1 MPNEPSDRPPVP
13 LPIHNV
19 YVAGVAIACLNAALE
34 GAIEMAVFP
43 ERIKIDNKGDRLKA
57 ITEDL
62 IRKAKSIPIEYVPE
76 ETEVAG
82 AKVALIVIDEIT
94 RRIREKM

>member
-1 MPNEPSDRPPVP
+1 MPKEPSDRPPIP

-19 YVAGVAIACLNAALE
+19 YVAGVAIACINAALE

-43 ERIKIDNKGDRLKA
+43 ERIKVDDKSDRLTF
-57 ITEDL
+57 IIDDL
-62 IRKAKSIPIEYVPE
+62 VRKAKNIPIEYLPE

-82 AKVALIVIDEIT
+82 AKVALIVIDEIA
-94 RRIREKM
+94 RRIRERM